1 MNQEQSHSNGT
12 KPWIK
17 VCGMMAADNVAEIAA
32 LGVSRI
38 GFIFHPS
45 SPRYVGGMPSI
56 PKEKSGSAKRI
67 GVFVNAS
74 IERVLEVAAAW
85 SLDGVQ
91 LHGEESPSYC
101 ESLRAGFKGEIIKAI
116 AVSGESVEPLVAPY
130 ESFVDYILFDTA
142 CSTRGGS
149 GNIFSWELLK
159 NYRLRTP
166 FIVAGGLDG
175 DAVLRLQ
182 PFFAID
188 QLAGIDL
195 NSRVEQSIGRKDVT
209 RVAAVVKLVAQSGL

>member
-1 MNQEQSHSNGT
+1 MNQQSHSSGT

-17 VCGMMAADNVAEIAA
+17 VCGMMVAENVAEVAA

-56 PKEKSGSAKRI
+56 PREKSGSAKRI
-67 GVFVNAS
+67 GVFVDVS
-74 IERVLEVAAAW
+74 IERILEVASLW

-91 LHGEESPSYC
+91 LHGDESPSYC
-101 ESLRAGFKGEIIKAI
+101 ERLRDDFKGEIIKAI
-116 AVSGESVEPLVAPY
+116 AVSGEAVEPLAAPF
-130 ESFVDYILFDTA
+130 EGGVDFILFDTS
-142 CSTRGGS
+142 CGTRGGS
-149 GNIFSWELLK
+149 GKSFAWELLED
-159 NYRLRTP
+159 YRLQTP

-182 PFFAID
+182 PFFALER
-188 QLAGIDL
+188 LAGIDL
-195 NSRVEQSIGRKDVT
+195 NSRVEYSIGRKDVT
-209 RVAAVVKLVAQSGL
+209 RVAAVLELVAEQRS